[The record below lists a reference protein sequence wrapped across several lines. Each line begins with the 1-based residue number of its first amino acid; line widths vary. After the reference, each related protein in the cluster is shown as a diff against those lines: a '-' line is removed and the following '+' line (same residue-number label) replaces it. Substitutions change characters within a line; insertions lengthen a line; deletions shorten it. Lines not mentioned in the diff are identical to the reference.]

1 MAREV
6 EWDELDLP
14 QHGRDM
20 TRPHAIKKIFK
31 GAIGHMASQA
41 WLVGH
46 LDASLALLQVVL
58 DEAKENVGNFPKDK
72 DCKEA
77 VKQLTAA
84 KAEIEAV
91 SKRLA
96 EIAVGDK

>member
-1 MAREV
+1 
-6 EWDELDLP
+6 
-14 QHGRDM
+14 M
-20 TRPHAIKKIFK
+20 TRATAPHAIKKIFK

-58 DEAKENVGNFPKDK
+58 DEAKENAGKFPKDA

-77 VKQLTAA
+77 VKGLTAA
-84 KAEIEAV
+84 KASIEKV
-91 SKRLA
+91 SERLA
-96 EIAVGDK
+96 QIAVGDK